1 MSESKVYWID
11 LRTTPAMSMLKKLDK
26 LLRAAGLASLDL
38 YEKYTAL
45 KIHFGE
51 SGNMS
56 YIRPPYVAVIANLVR
71 ELGGKPFLTDSNTL
85 YSGRRHNAY
94 DHIRAAFENG
104 FSRDATGCDIIV
116 ADGLKGNDFVEMPVK
131 GACIARSPKSAAP

>member
-38 YEKYTAL
+38 SEKYTAL

-85 YSGRRHNAY
+85 YSGRRTTPTITSAQPSRTAS
-94 DHIRAAFENG
+94 RATRQAATSSWPTG
-104 FSRDATGCDIIV
+104 SRATTSSKCR
-116 ADGLKGNDFVEMPVK
+116 L
-131 GACIARSPKSAAP
+131 